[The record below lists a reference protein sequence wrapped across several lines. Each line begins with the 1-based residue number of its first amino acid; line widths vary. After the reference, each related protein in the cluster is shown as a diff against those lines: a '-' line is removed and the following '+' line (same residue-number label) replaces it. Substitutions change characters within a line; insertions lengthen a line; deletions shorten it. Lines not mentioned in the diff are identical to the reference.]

1 MVDAG
6 PDSLTPEGRGARM
19 IRELDEQQS
28 YELLS
33 TTTIGRIGFVHG
45 GRVQILPV
53 NFAVSGHELLLRTSP
68 DGLLAALTQEP
79 AEVSFEVDYH
89 DPLGSTGWS
98 VLAHDTLSRAAEHE
112 AADIVARVHPW
123 AGEDRVLPLTL
134 TVESIS
140 GRSVRRDSSRGKI

>member
-1 MVDAG
+1 
-6 PDSLTPEGRGARM
+6 M

-28 YELLS
+28 YELLT

-45 GRVQILPV
+45 GRVQIHPV
-53 NFAVSGHELLLRTSP
+53 NFAVSGHDLLLRASP
-68 DGLLAALTQEP
+68 GGLLAELTREP

-98 VLAHDTLSRAAEHE
+98 VLAYGTLSRTAEHE
-112 AADIVARVHPW
+112 AASIAARVHPW
-123 AGEDRVLPLTL
+123 AGEDRDLPLTL
-134 TVESIS
+134 GVESIS